1 MAHRRTIRVRR
12 FKDGTDTMSKP
23 YHNKGFG
30 KAFLIIT
37 LAFFVLPVVL
47 MMGIDDTFDRFK
59 VKYFPKAECWETAK
73 HERVCKDDNQ
83 CKWFRNFCHE

>member
-1 MAHRRTIRVRR
+1 MNKA
-12 FKDGTDTMSKP
+12 

-30 KAFLIIT
+30 TAFLVIV

-73 HERVCKDDNQ
+73 HERVCKSDNQ
-83 CKWFRNFCHE
+83 SKWFRNFCHD

>member
-1 MAHRRTIRVRR
+1 MN
-12 FKDGTDTMSKP
+12 KP
-23 YHNKGFG
+23 YHNQGFG
-30 KAFLIIT
+30 TAFLVIV

-73 HERVCKDDNQ
+73 HERVCKGDNQ
-83 CKWFRNFCHE
+83 CKWFRNFCHD